1 MLYFSDIEEEIFF
14 AITES
19 KEVINKKII
28 YFLSNTFGREFEEV
42 SSDWAEDITIETPTL
57 VIKVQFFNEDLLELI
72 EMGVDIHIVK

>member
-42 SSDWAEDITIETPTL
+42 GSDWAEDITIETPTL